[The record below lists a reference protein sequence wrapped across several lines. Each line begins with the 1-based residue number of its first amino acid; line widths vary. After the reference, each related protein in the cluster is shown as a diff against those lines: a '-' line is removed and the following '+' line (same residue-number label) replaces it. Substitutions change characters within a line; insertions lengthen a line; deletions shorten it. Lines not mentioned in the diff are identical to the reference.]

1 MSTMKDIAK
10 ILSERNDMAR
20 NDAEQFVA
28 AFFDQLKIGLA
39 NDEQVKVKG
48 LGTFKIQT
56 IRQRASVNVN
66 TGERVLIDSHER
78 ISFTPDKAMAD
89 AVNRP
94 FAHFETVI
102 INDGVVFDDI
112 DSIDSEVNNN
122 NSTAEAPSSE
132 PKPAPPPLVLQPAPE
147 AVAAISEPE
156 TVASQLDEGINES
169 ENNAE
174 PSQKTETN
182 ACQQEACKEPIV
194 IQESVV
200 VNGSIVLNGPVVLNE
215 KIKEPATEDAVI
227 DNTPQTEPVIQAEKL
242 VEDNTTSDAV
252 DSNNDIPQQNTSD
265 MIFGKKNN
273 DVDGDEYNVTPDYN
287 PGVTDLE
294 RKDRWFFRIVLGIA
308 LLVLGFIVGR
318 FTADFAFSDILVAVG
333 LQQKKAQIVEDETT
347 IVYTGEEQHELQAA
361 QDSVIA
367 DSLEKEAEKRI
378 VTKARKDVEERI
390 EQKKQA
396 LAAGKQAAEHD
407 AELKVQAEKKLA
419 EEKAKA
425 EAAKK
430 SAAEKAA
437 AEKAAAA
444 KKQAAATAAAEKADA
459 GKTTSSDAY
468 SKDPRIR
475 YGAYKIVGI
484 AKTVTVQ
491 QGQTLQSISKTHLGP
506 GMECYLEALNGV
518 KEVKA
523 GQKIK
528 IPELKLKKAAK

>member
-112 DSIDSEVNNN
+112 DGIDNAGNND
-122 NSTAEAPSSE
+122 STPEAPSNE
-132 PKPAPPPLVLQPAPE
+132 PAPVPSLVPQP
-147 AVAAISEPE
+147 EPE
-156 TVASQLDEGINES
+156 TIVVQPEPENVVVQPDEKANVSES
-169 ENNAE
+169 VVE
-174 PSQKTETN
+174 PAPITESRS
-182 ACQQEACKEPIV
+182 CQPEIGKEPIV

-200 VNGSIVLNGPVVLNE
+200 VNGSIVLNGPVVLSE
-215 KIKEPATEDAVI
+215 KIKETSADAATI
-227 DNTPQTEPVIQAEKL
+227 DNSAQTEPVIQNDKP
-242 VEDNTTSDAV
+242 VEDNTTDAA
-252 DSNNDIPQQNTSD
+252 DTNNDVSQQNTSD

-273 DVDGDEYNVTPDYN
+273 EVDGDEYNVTPDYN

-294 RKDRWFFRIVLGIA
+294 RKDRWLFRVALSIV
-308 LLVLGFIVGR
+308 LLVLGFVIGR
-318 FTADFAFSDILVAVG
+318 YTADYTFNDALVAVG
-333 LQQKKAQIVEDETT
+333 LQQKKAHIVEDETT

-407 AELKVQAEKKLA
+407 AQLKVQAEKKLA

-425 EAAKK
+425 DAAK
-430 SAAEKAA
+430 KAA
-437 AEKAAAA
+437 AEKAEAA
-444 KKQAAATAAAEKADA
+444 KKQAAVKVTTEKAASDNSA
-459 GKTTSSDAY
+459 TSTAY
-468 SKDPRIR
+468 NNDPRIR
-475 YGAYKIVGI
+475 YGAYKIVGV

-491 QGQTLQSISKTHLGP
+491 QGQTVQSISKTYLGP
-506 GMECYLEALNGV
+506 GMECYLEAINGT
-518 KEVKA
+518 KEVKV